1 MNNQER
7 RVSGKKDGQSQM
19 FQRGYII
26 YEQKKIN
33 FEIGGK
39 EVLGDLKKVSFRE
52 QGNKAVHVDYLILW
66 AVTCPLVAELHA

>member
-7 RVSGKKDGQSQM
+7 RVSVKKGGQSQM

-26 YEQKKIN
+26 YEQKKII

-39 EVLGDLKKVSFRE
+39 EVLGDLKKASFRE
-52 QGNKAVHVDYLILW
+52 QGKEVSE
-66 AVTCPLVAELHA
+66 PGGGQ